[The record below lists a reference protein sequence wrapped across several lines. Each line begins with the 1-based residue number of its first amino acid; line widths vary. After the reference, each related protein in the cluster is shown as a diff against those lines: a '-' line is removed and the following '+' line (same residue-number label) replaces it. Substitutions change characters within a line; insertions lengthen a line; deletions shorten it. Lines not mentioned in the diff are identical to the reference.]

1 MAHRDFIVLIQFSM
15 SNIAPFAHMCRKY
28 ITKYVDYFP
37 PIFFKGRVIE
47 SLAFG
52 INCLSKKLNLNY
64 SNISEFVSFPHF
76 NQDILTDNAKVSL
89 NQQLMIMLSA
99 LSNLYFQ
106 AFIISR
112 YLTKSIVDNYMK
124 SSKDYYADAHIGK
137 QYLSYLTQIE
147 PELDKPQTSSQ
158 PNYFL
163 LWMEDPKMFEHR
175 MKFKQSS
182 RDLFQTDSRR
192 LSETCSKR
200 TGKTDML

>member
-15 SNIAPFAHMCRKY
+15 NNIAPFAHMCRKY

-47 SLAFG
+47 TLAFG

-124 SSKDYYADAHIGK
+124 SSKDYYVDVHIGK

-147 PELDKPQTSSQ
+147 PELDKPQTKSQ

-163 LWMEDPKMFEHR
+163 LWMEDPKMFEHQ

-182 RDLFQTDSRR
+182 RDLFKTDSRR
-192 LSETCSKR
+192 LSETCSKL